1 MNIDDKLRD
10 RILARTA
17 EIRDALAKMTGS
29 KVRRT
34 LKAVREIED
43 ILK

>member
-1 MNIDDKLRD
+1 MTIDNELRAH
-10 RILARTA
+10 ILARTA

-34 LKAVREIED
+34 LRAVKEIEEV
-43 ILK
+43 LK